1 MINRFKNLKI
11 VQKLSQLSPKLK
23 WMMFSQSMQVSKM
36 NSEYIDM
43 ICSGATSETLS
54 DSERL
59 EAMVRESLVKEF
71 SPNIEKMKSYE
82 VLVDA
87 VVHNIKKKQLQA
99 MDEAEEIA

>member
-11 VQKLSQLSPKLK
+11 VQKLTQLSPKLK
-23 WMMFSQSMQVSKM
+23 WLMFSQAQGSKI

-71 SPNIEKMKSYE
+71 PNVENMKSYE
-82 VLVDA
+82 LLVDA
-87 VVHNIKKKQLQA
+87 VVHNIKKKQLQV
-99 MDEAEEIA
+99 MDEQEEIA

>member
-11 VQKLSQLSPKLK
+11 VQKLSSLSPKLK
-23 WMMFSQSMQVSKM
+23 WLMFSQAQGSKI
-36 NSEYIDM
+36 NAEYIDM

-71 SPNIEKMKSYE
+71 PNVEKMKSYE
-82 VLVDA
+82 LLVDA

-99 MDEAEEIA
+99 MEEAETA

>member
-11 VQKLSQLSPKLK
+11 VQKLSELSPKLK
-23 WMMFSQSMQVSKM
+23 WLMFSQNMKDSKL

-54 DSERL
+54 DSEKL
-59 EAMVRESLVKEF
+59 EAMVRESLVNEI
-71 SPNIEKMKSYE
+71 PNVEKMKSYE
-82 VLVDA
+82 LLVDA

-99 MDEAEEIA
+99 MDDAEEIA